1 MAKTKEIWKP
11 IKGYEGYYDVSNLGR
26 VRSLPRMVPNEM
38 RGLARVGGKIKKITP
53 DTSGVP
59 RVGLTKNNQTKMI
72 AIKNLVAEAFI
83 ENPDEFKY
91 VRNIDGDKSNVFA
104 ENLEWSEHMSS
115 YGMKRRYVKKVV
127 ETPKF
132 EVVAPATVEEKPV
145 VPVRKKVKV
154 FRRSP
159 FSAHSYRLGTLLL
172 QH

>member
-26 VRSLPRMVPNEM
+26 VRSLPRMVPNEAYGLM
-38 RGLARVGGKIKKITP
+38 RVEGKLKKATP
-53 DTSGVP
+53 DNSGFL
-59 RVGLTKNNQTKMI
+59 RVGLFKDNRLKMV
-72 AIKNLVAEAFI
+72 AIKNLVAETFI
-83 ENPDEFKY
+83 ENPDDFKY
-91 VRNIDGDKSNVFA
+91 VKCIDGDKNNNAA
-104 ENLEWSEHMSS
+104 ENLEWSEHMGN
-115 YGMKRRYVKKVV
+115 YGMKRRYTKKTV

-154 FRRSP
+154 FRRNP

-172 QH
+172 QR